1 MKKSGVLIVLSIM
14 LVLILALTFVA
25 CNNENSGDD
34 LPEITLTDGM
44 SLDEVKAALSN
55 VKSYSFIYNAKDKVR
70 GITYYVAE
78 NGYVIDFFDNG
89 KVYYI
94 ANFIADSTTAY
105 YLIREFSGT
114 EEINKNYVRCSGA
127 YENFE
132 ENKGTIRLFLKEYL
146 NDSFNDVEVGDAM
159 MTVKD
164 GKLIFDGEDFT
175 NTFFDFNKTKLP
187 IDEFFPCYKDT
198 ADEYVEEDDNGDG
211 NGGEDVSGL
220 FEDGMTVSEVR
231 QVLAVADAYMWAE
244 VESNK
249 TVACFFDEN
258 FCLYIEESEESV
270 EYLANFLEDGKW
282 YSLYYGIGVSD
293 SELMTRRYTWSATD
307 DEYQDF
313 LQSDGANMADT
324 LLGFVEAGDATLN
337 INNGSALITV
347 AADFENKEYAG
358 KMYAISSYDKS
369 EMPLSEIFA
378 GYKDNAVERVESKN

>member
-1 MKKSGVLIVLSIM
+1 MKKSGVLLVLSIM
-14 LVLILALTFVA
+14 LVLILALTFGA

-34 LPEITLTDGM
+34 LPGITLTDGM
-44 SLDEVKAALSN
+44 SLDEIKAALSD
-55 VKSYSFIYNAKDKVR
+55 VKNYSFIYNTKDKVR
-70 GITYYVAE
+70 GGTYYVAE
-78 NGYVIDFFDNG
+78 NGYVIDYFDNG
-89 KVYYI
+89 EVYYI

-105 YLIREFSGT
+105 YLVREFSGA
-114 EEINKNYVRCSGA
+114 EEINKNYERYSEV

-132 ENKGTIRLFLKEYL
+132 ESIESIRSFLKEHL
-146 NDSFNDVEVGDAM
+146 NDSFNDVEVGDAT

-164 GKLIFDGEDFT
+164 GKLVFDGEDFT

-187 IDEFFPCYKDT
+187 IDEFFPGYKDT
-198 ADEYVEEDDNGDG
+198 ADEYVEED
-211 NGGEDVSGL
+211 VSVL

-258 FCLYIEESEESV
+258 FCLYIDESEESV

-313 LQSDGANMADT
+313 LQSDRANMADT

-369 EMPLSEIFA
+369 EMPLGEIFA